1 MMQTDIARLIGLAII
16 IVLFYIMIASKNCF
30 RMHLLSPDEI
40 NETLVVDGHVC
51 NHRALFLIDTGYAG
65 PPVLSASY
73 LAVRDEDQSLTGT
86 VGDRYAHV
94 MRALVKNV
102 SAPAR
107 DAAVEDLIQ
116 AGACIAYTSGCTMRL
131 MSIGDTQEQQADM
144 LLCPPIMMRR
154 TTGQLAAPSGR
165 VVSADVLVTNALP
178 QSIHILTCDYLLHA
192 GPTLLDIARG
202 RIELRLDPVI
212 TLSHRAGMN
221 MYPLEMNG
229 GAFVVPIQL
238 GGQMFRVTMDTGAPG
253 PVTLGNK
260 AAARLTACMS
270 TKRALT
276 QAGVNGEHVCSD
288 IVVTSMLFANRT
300 AARVPVFVNDRSVEG
315 VDGYVGL
322 GILRAFNILIT
333 STGVGLVGN
342 GLEIRDTESYLS
354 ATSTRTCANTASAC
368 AG

>member
-1 MMQTDIARLIGLAII
+1 MQRDIAALISLGII
-16 IVLFYIMIASKNCF
+16 IALFYITIARRNCF
-30 RMHLLSPDEI
+30 RMHLVSPDEI

-73 LAVRDEDQSLTGT
+73 LAVRDEDQTLTAT
-86 VGDRYAHV
+86 VRDRYAHM
-94 MRALVKNV
+94 MRTLSKNV
-102 SAPAR
+102 SAPVR

-116 AGACIAYTSGCTMRL
+116 EGACIAYTSGCTMRL

-154 TTGQLAAPSGR
+154 TTGQFSAPTGR
-165 VVSADVLVTNALP
+165 VVSADVVVTNALP
-178 QSIHILTCDYLLHA
+178 LSIHILTCDYLLHA
-192 GPTLLDIARG
+192 SPTLLDIARG
-202 RIELRLDPVI
+202 RIEFRLDPMV
-212 TLSHRAGMN
+212 TLSHRAGMT

-229 GAFVVPIQL
+229 GAFVVPIEL
-238 GGQMFRVTMDTGAPG
+238 GGQLFRVTIDTGAPG
-253 PVTLGNK
+253 PVTLGNQ

-300 AARVPVFVNDRSVEG
+300 AARVPVFVNNRSVEG

-333 STGVGLVGN
+333 STELGLVGN
-342 GLEIRDTESYLS
+342 GLELRDAESYLS
-354 ATSTRTCANTASAC
+354 ATSSQTCANTANAC
-368 AG
+368 AR